1 VSSKAQRVRRAPS
14 EESGTASR
22 RAPFCAS
29 SIESWNERY
38 RAGEQLFDTPSPLV
52 QRFVRSLTPGKA
64 LDLASGPGRNAL
76 YLAEQGWR
84 VTAVDGSPV
93 AIDALLARARSRNL
107 SIDARVADLDRGE
120 FSIEPAAFDLIC
132 DCYYLQ
138 RSLFPQM
145 KVGVR
150 PGGILIAIVHLAE
163 ADQPQGTPT
172 RAIPGELRSYFP
184 DWTILHYYEGK
195 PNESCHQRPV
205 AELVAQKPPTTNRP
219 PPTA

>member
-1 VSSKAQRVRRAPS
+1 VSLQQ
-14 EESGTASR
+14 
-22 RAPFCAS
+22 
-29 SIESWNERY
+29 WNERY

-52 QRFVRSLTPGKA
+52 DRFAGPLTPGNA

-107 SIDARVADLDRGE
+107 NIDARVADLERGE
-120 FSIEPAAFDLIC
+120 FSIEPEAYDLIC
-132 DCYYLQ
+132 GCYYLQ

-145 KVGVR
+145 KAGLR
-150 PGGILIAIVHLAE
+150 PGGMLIAIVHLAE
-163 ADQPQGTPT
+163 ADRPHGTPT

-205 AELVAQKPPTTNRP
+205 AELVARKPLTTNRP
-219 PPTA
+219 PLTA